1 MSEAPIVSED
11 LRPEQTPDHRTLGLS
26 DAQLLDGLR
35 GMIRARAVD
44 DRLWLLSRQGKAH
57 FVITSAGHEATQFG
71 CAWAINVGRDYV
83 VPYYRDMAL
92 ALALGQAPRDIFL
105 HALGKAD
112 DPSSGGRQM
121 FGHYSSRKL
130 RIVSGSSSVGSH
142 PLHAGGLA
150 LAFRITGEP
159 DLAAITFFGEGAT
172 AEGAWHEAIGFA
184 GIHQLPVVF
193 VCENNQYAISV
204 HQRREVPVQDVA
216 AKAEGYGMPG
226 VIVDGNDIRAVYAA
240 ARAAMERARSGRGP
254 TLLECKTYRL
264 RPHSNADDDRK
275 YRTEAEVDEWRARDP
290 IVRLERYLLAEGLV
304 TPEDIA
310 GYRQEIAAEVEQA
323 IEEAEQAPGPSL
335 ASLHAHL
342 YAESEPSRQADEQ
355 NNN

>member
-1 MSEAPIVSED
+1 MTDAPPPAEPPT
-11 LRPEQTPDHRTLGLS
+11 LTGDHAALGLS
-26 DAQLLDGLR
+26 DAQVLGALA

-44 DRLWLLSRQGKAH
+44 DRLWLLSRQGKVH

-71 CAWAINVGRDYV
+71 CALAVNVGRDYV

-92 ALALGQAPRDIFL
+92 ALALGQTPRDMFL
-105 HALGKAD
+105 HALGRAD
-112 DPSSGGRQM
+112 DPASGGRQM
-121 FGHYSSRKL
+121 FGHFSSRAL

-142 PLHAGGLA
+142 PLHAVGLA
-150 LAFRITGEP
+150 WAFRITRER

-204 HQRREVPVQDVA
+204 PQTREVPVRDVA
-216 AKAEGYGMPG
+216 VKAAGYGMPG
-226 VIVDGNDIRAVYAA
+226 MVVDGNDIFDVYAA
-240 ARAAMERARSGRGP
+240 AREALDRARSGGGP

-275 YRTEAEVDEWRARDP
+275 YRSEAEVEQWRARDP
-290 IVRLERYLLAEGLV
+290 IVRLERYVLARGLA
-304 TPEDIA
+304 DAAQLAKLRA
-310 GYRQEIAAEVEQA
+310 GIAAEVEQA
-323 IEEAEQAPGPSL
+323 IDEAERAPGPPLESL
-335 ASLHAHL
+335 FDHL
-342 YAESEPSRQADEQ
+342 YASGAVS
-355 NNN
+355 

>member
-1 MSEAPIVSED
+1 MSD
-11 LRPEQTPDHRTLGLS
+11 EQHGLS
-26 DAQLLDGLR
+26 NERLIDGLR
-35 GMIRARAVD
+35 GMIRARVVD

-71 CAWAINVGRDYV
+71 CAWAVNVGQDYV

-92 ALALGQAPRDIFL
+92 ALALGQTPLDIFL
-105 HALGKAD
+105 HALGKAG

-130 RIVSGSSSVGSH
+130 RIVSGSSSVGSQ
-142 PLHAGGLA
+142 PLHAVGLA
-150 LAFRITGEP
+150 LAFSVTGETG
-159 DLAAITFFGEGAT
+159 LAAMTFFGEGAT
-172 AEGAWHEAIGFA
+172 SEGAWHEAMSFA

-204 HQRREVPVQDVA
+204 HQRRQVPVKDVA
-216 AKAEGYGMPG
+216 TKAAGYGMLG

-240 ARAAMERARSGRGP
+240 ARAAMERARSGGGP

-290 IVRLERYLLAEGLV
+290 IVRLERYLLAEGLA

-323 IEEAEQAPGPSL
+323 IEEAEQAPGPSRE
-335 ASLHAHL
+335 SLYDHL
-342 YAESEPSRQADEQ
+342 YGEG
-355 NNN
+355 

>member
-1 MSEAPIVSED
+1 MSD
-11 LRPEQTPDHRTLGLS
+11 QQHGLS
-26 DAQLLDGLR
+26 NERLCDGLR
-35 GMIRARAVD
+35 GMIRARALD

-71 CAWAINVGRDYV
+71 CAWAVNVGQDYV

-92 ALALGQAPRDIFL
+92 ALALGQTPLDIFL
-105 HALGKAD
+105 HALGKAG

-142 PLHAGGLA
+142 PLHAVGLA
-150 LAFRITGEP
+150 LAFRVTGETG
-159 DLAAITFFGEGAT
+159 LAAMTFFGEGAT
-172 AEGAWHEAIGFA
+172 SEGAWHEAIGFA

-204 HQRREVPVQDVA
+204 HQRREVPVENVA
-216 AKAEGYGMPG
+216 AKAAGYGMPG
-226 VIVDGNDIRAVYAA
+226 VIVDGNDIFAVYAA
-240 ARAAMERARSGRGP
+240 AQMAMERARSGGGP

-275 YRTEAEVDEWRARDP
+275 YRSEEEIAQWRARDP
-290 IVRLERYLLAEGLV
+290 IARLERVLLDRGLL
-304 TPEDIA
+304 TSDDIA
-310 GYRQEIAAEVEQA
+310 GYRQAIAAEIEQA
-323 IEEAEQAPGPSL
+323 IEAAEQAPGPALESL
-335 ASLHAHL
+335 YSHL
-342 YAESEPSRQADEQ
+342 YGESETGRQRDK
-355 NNN
+355 